1 MGFFCIKKFQ
11 NRMNFFHNEIL
22 LYMKEGAE
30 VDTELLVKKAK
41 QGHKDALVQLVMA
54 RNQDYYKLA
63 FIYMKN
69 KEDSL
74 DAMSDMIVI
83 LHEKIHQLKK
93 PEAFY
98 SWSKTILV
106 NCCKKLLREKN
117 KLISLDVIE
126 EQGYEGELEAKD
138 EQIILEEHLSKLNEK
153 HQEVIKLRYFLELDY
168 QTISDLLKI
177 PLGTVKSRI
186 SIGLKNLKES
196 LGGDGYERN

>member
-1 MGFFCIKKFQ
+1 
-11 NRMNFFHNEIL
+11 MNFSYNDIL
-22 LYMKEGAE
+22 LYMKVGGK
-30 VDTELLVKKAK
+30 VDIELLVKKAK
-41 QGHKDALVQLVMA
+41 KGHKDALVQLVMEKK
-54 RNQDYYKLA
+54 QDYYKLA

-106 NCCKKLLREKN
+106 NCCKKLLKERN
-117 KLISLDVIE
+117 KIVSLDLVE
-126 EQGYEGELEAKD
+126 EQGYEGRLRDMD
-138 EQIILEEHLSKLNEK
+138 EQIMIEEHLSKLNEK
-153 HQEVIKLRYFLELDY
+153 HQEVIKLRYFLDFDY
-168 QTISDLLKI
+168 QTISDILKI

-196 LGGDGYERN
+196 LGGDEFERN

>member
-1 MGFFCIKKFQ
+1 
-11 NRMNFFHNEIL
+11 MNFSYNDIL
-22 LYMKEGAE
+22 LYMKVGGK
-30 VDTELLVKKAK
+30 VDIELLVKKAK
-41 QGHKDALVQLVMA
+41 KGHKDALVQLVMEKK
-54 RNQDYYKLA
+54 QEYYKLA

-106 NCCKKLLREKN
+106 NCCKKLLKERN
-117 KLISLDVIE
+117 KIVSLDLVE
-126 EQGYEGELEAKD
+126 EQGYEGGLRDMD
-138 EQIILEEHLSKLNEK
+138 EQIMIDEHLSKLNEK
-153 HQEVIKLRYFLELDY
+153 HQEVIKLRYFLDFDY
-168 QTISDLLKI
+168 QTISDILKI

-196 LGGDGYERN
+196 LGGDEFERN

>member
-1 MGFFCIKKFQ
+1 
-11 NRMNFFHNEIL
+11 MNFFYNDIL
-22 LYMKEGAE
+22 LYMKEGGK
-30 VDTELLVKKAK
+30 VDIELLVKKAK
-41 QGHKDALVQLVMA
+41 KGHKDALVQLVMEKK
-54 RNQDYYKLA
+54 QDYYKLA

-69 KEDSL
+69 KDDSL

-106 NCCKKLLREKN
+106 NCCKKILKERN
-117 KLISLDVIE
+117 KIVSLEIVE
-126 EQGYEGELEAKD
+126 EQGHEGGLRTMD
-138 EQIILEEHLSKLNEK
+138 EQIMVEEHLSKLNEK
-153 HQEVIKLRYFLELDY
+153 HQEVIRLRYFLDLDY
-168 QTISDLLKI
+168 QTISDILKI

-196 LGGDGYERN
+196 LGGDEIERS

>member
-1 MGFFCIKKFQ
+1 
-11 NRMNFFHNEIL
+11 MNFFYNDIL
-22 LYMKEGAE
+22 LYMKEGGK
-30 VDTELLVKKAK
+30 VDIELLVKKAK
-41 QGHKDALVQLVMA
+41 KGHKDALVQLVMEKK
-54 RNQDYYKLA
+54 QDYYKLA

-69 KEDSL
+69 KDDSL

-106 NCCKKLLREKN
+106 NCCKKILKEKN
-117 KLISLDVIE
+117 KIVSLEIVE
-126 EQGYEGELEAKD
+126 EQGHEGGLRAMD
-138 EQIILEEHLSKLNEK
+138 EQIIVEEHLSKLNEK
-153 HQEVIKLRYFLELDY
+153 HQEVIRLRYFLDLDY
-168 QTISDLLKI
+168 QTISDILKI

-196 LGGDGYERN
+196 LGGDEIESS

>member
-1 MGFFCIKKFQ
+1 
-11 NRMNFFHNEIL
+11 MNFFYNDIL
-22 LYMKEGAE
+22 LYMKEGGK
-30 VDTELLVKKAK
+30 VDIELLVKKAK
-41 QGHKDALVQLVMA
+41 KGHKDALVQLVMEKK
-54 RNQDYYKLA
+54 QDYYKLA

-69 KEDSL
+69 KDDSL

-106 NCCKKLLREKN
+106 NCCKKILKERK
-117 KLISLDVIE
+117 KIVSLEIVE
-126 EQGYEGELEAKD
+126 EQGHEGGLRTMD
-138 EQIILEEHLSKLNEK
+138 EQIMVEEHLSKLNEK
-153 HQEVIKLRYFLELDY
+153 HQEVIRLRYFLDLDY
-168 QTISDLLKI
+168 QTISDILKI

-196 LGGDGYERN
+196 LGGDEIERS

>member
-1 MGFFCIKKFQ
+1 
-11 NRMNFFHNEIL
+11 
-22 LYMKEGAE
+22 MKEGGK
-30 VDTELLVKKAK
+30 VDIELLVKKAK
-41 QGHKDALVQLVMA
+41 KGHKDALVQLVMEKK
-54 RNQDYYKLA
+54 QDYYKLA

-69 KEDSL
+69 KDDSL

-106 NCCKKLLREKN
+106 NCCKKILKERK
-117 KLISLDVIE
+117 KIVSLEIVE
-126 EQGYEGELEAKD
+126 EQGHEGGLRTMD
-138 EQIILEEHLSKLNEK
+138 EQIMVEEHLSKLNEK
-153 HQEVIKLRYFLELDY
+153 HQEVIRLRYFLDLDY
-168 QTISDLLKI
+168 QTISDILKI

-196 LGGDGYERN
+196 LGGDEIERS